1 VEGKLPSNAL
11 TSEKDEIYALKTVF
25 MDQKKA
31 KTPIA
36 Y

>member
-1 VEGKLPSNAL
+1 VEGKLPSKVL

-25 MDQKKA
+25 MAQKKA